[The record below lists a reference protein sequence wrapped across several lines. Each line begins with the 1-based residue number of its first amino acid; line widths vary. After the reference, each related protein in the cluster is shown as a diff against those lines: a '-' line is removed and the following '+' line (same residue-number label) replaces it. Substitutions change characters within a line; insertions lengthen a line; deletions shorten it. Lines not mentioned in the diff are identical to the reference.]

1 MTSWT
6 TRLRTHRWAW
16 PQVRL
21 PRLRTVL
28 LSVLIV
34 ASVVGLVTAA
44 LLTVP
49 VFRVRHVQVVGERQ
63 VTEDAV
69 LQLAEVPR
77 DTAMLRL
84 PVDAISDRVATLPVV
99 ANVKVVRVWPDTVRI
114 EIDERHP
121 VAYTP
126 LADGTYGLIDDHGV
140 VYRAIANV
148 PADLPKVVGTVALNA
163 PDQPIDDTM
172 QAAVDVASRL
182 PESLAARVDSVW
194 AASPYDVRLQL
205 ANGAQVRWGDPQRSA
220 LKAHVLRLLLLRH
233 HAVVSHYDV
242 SAPDVPATA
251 P

>member
-6 TRLRTHRWAW
+6 TRLREHRWSW
-16 PQVRL
+16 PRVRL
-21 PRLRTVL
+21 PRVRTVVV
-28 LSVLIV
+28 SAAV
-34 ASVVGLVTAA
+34 AVAVVGLVVAA
-44 LLTVP
+44 LMALP
-49 VFRVRHVQVVGERQ
+49 VFRVHHVQVVGERQ
-63 VTEDAV
+63 VSEDTV
-69 LQLAEVPR
+69 LRLADVPH

-84 PVDAISDRVATLPVV
+84 PVDAISERVATLPVV

-126 LADGTYGLIDDHGV
+126 LSDGSYGLIDDSGV

-148 PADLPKVVGTVALNA
+148 PTGLPKVVGSVALTA
-163 PDQPIDDTM
+163 PDQPIDDTL

-182 PESLAARVDSVW
+182 PADVATKVDSVW

-205 ANGAQVRWGDPQRSA
+205 RNGAQVRWGDPQRTA
-220 LKAHVLRLLLLRH
+220 MKAHVLRLLLH
-233 HAVVSHYDV
+233 HQASVYDV
-242 SAPDVPATA
+242 SAPEAPATA

>member
-6 TRLRTHRWAW
+6 TRLRAHRWSW

-21 PRLRTVL
+21 PRVRSVV
-28 LSVLIV
+28 LSVLAVV
-34 ASVVGLVTAA
+34 AVVGLVVAA
-44 LLTVP
+44 LLLVP

-63 VTEDAV
+63 VSEQAI
-69 LQLAEVPR
+69 LQLAAVPV

-84 PVDAISDRVATLPVV
+84 PVDAISERVATLPVV

-126 LADGTYGLIDDHGV
+126 LVNGNYGLIDDHGL

-148 PADLPKVVGTVALNA
+148 PANLPKVVGTVALNS
-163 PDQPIDDTM
+163 PDQPIDDTL

-182 PESLAARVDSVW
+182 PAPVAARVDSVW

-205 ANGAQVRWGDPQRSA
+205 RGGAQVRWGDPQRTA
-220 LKAHVLRLLLLRH
+220 LKAHVLQLLLAH
-233 HAVVSHYDV
+233 HQASVYDV
-242 SAPDVPATA
+242 SAPLTPATA